1 MSFSS
6 SNYRIASSLSARSAV
21 DPEQQWTHLKQILER
36 KDLQLIIID
45 RLTNPVDKYIANNIF
60 SSLTLLQ
67 QHRLMAQ
74 QIERQL
80 DKDTN
85 FLIERKGDTPL
96 YHILFP
102 NAPHPQQTQQKQ
114 NPAFFWTPLTRFS
127 SMNRPPTPIMKP
139 TFTAKCVPTAT
150 FNPKRKTILNLSDDP
165 DHPVEQSPPTIS
177 RLSKKKSKTHYCTIC
192 QKTVMEWH

>member
-6 SNYRIASSLSARSAV
+6 SNYRIASSLSTRSAV
-21 DPEQQWTHLKQILER
+21 DPEQRRTRLKQILKY
-36 KDLQLIIID
+36 KDLQPIIMS
-45 RLTNPVDKYIANNIF
+45 RLTNPVDKYIVNNIF

-85 FLIERKGDTPL
+85 FLIERKGDAPI

-102 NAPHPQQTQQKQ
+102 DAPRPKQTQQKQ
-114 NPAFFWTPLTRFS
+114 NPDLFQ
-127 SMNRPPTPIMKP
+127 
-139 TFTAKCVPTAT
+139 
-150 FNPKRKTILNLSDDP
+150 NPVSKILPHEQTSD
-165 DHPVEQSPPTIS
+165 
-177 RLSKKKSKTHYCTIC
+177 C
-192 QKTVMEWH
+192 